1 MVIANGWTKRDHE
14 IFQHVHEQYHSHA
27 AALPSNGN
35 FTLRDLMFDRMKRL
49 FPKKTRNE
57 LVEHEEWS
65 NSYRYYQQQRKLIQ
79 SEWQESRKALLV
91 RAEATFT
98 EAFEMIERQRVKM
111 EEKEKQ
117 QRICEELYEKVS
129 KWRMQ
134 KMEALE
140 IQQRIDEMIDR
151 QNREKIRAENERK
164 ARKREMEKNAV
175 SGPVPRL

>member
-1 MVIANGWTKRDHE
+1 
-14 IFQHVHEQYHSHA
+14 
-27 AALPSNGN
+27 
-35 FTLRDLMFDRMKRL
+35 
-49 FPKKTRNE
+49 
-57 LVEHEEWS
+57 
-65 NSYRYYQQQRKLIQ
+65 
-79 SEWQESRKALLV
+79 
-91 RAEATFT
+91 
-98 EAFEMIERQRVKM
+98 MIERQRVKT

-175 SGPVPRL
+175 SGPVSRL